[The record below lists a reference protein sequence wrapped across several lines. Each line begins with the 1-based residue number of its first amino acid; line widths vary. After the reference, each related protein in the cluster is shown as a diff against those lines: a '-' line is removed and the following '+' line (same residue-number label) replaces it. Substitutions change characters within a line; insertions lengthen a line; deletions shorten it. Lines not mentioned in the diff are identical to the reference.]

1 MKGKA
6 NHIEWNIDGKK
17 ICNRVGPSYS
27 IRHCMSNKSFGEN
40 VVVVEGDMKQ
50 VLPIVSWVTK
60 Q

>member
-27 IRHCMSNKSFGEN
+27 IRHCMSNKSFWQK
-40 VVVVEGDMKQ
+40 VAVVEGYMKH
-50 VLPIVSWVTK
+50 VLLIVS
-60 Q
+60 